1 VAHAIIARRRN
12 EDHMKAYALPAADQ
26 PVSFVDVPVPQ
37 APQGGLLIRVRAA
50 SVNGIDVFQS
60 KGFLVG
66 VMPHEFPAIVGRDF
80 AGVVEAL
87 GEGHDEFAVGDEVLG
102 FIPVW
107 PTVHL
112 GTYAEMIAV
121 GPELPVVRKP
131 AELTFETAA
140 AIPLA
145 GATAMDVFDAVDPES
160 GETVLVIGATG
171 GVGSIAVQLAA
182 QRGATVIATAKSGD
196 EDAFVRSLSA
206 SETIDYAVEDVTEI
220 VRRRYPAGVDALID
234 LVDRNEALAAL
245 SAIVKDGGRISTT
258 MNAVDSEA
266 LAARRIQ
273 GANVAGMP
281 TAEKLAYLAEQVAG
295 GILRIEI
302 QQTFPFE
309 DAPAALEAFMAGTR
323 GKVVVRVSDPE

>member
-1 VAHAIIARRRN
+1 
-12 EDHMKAYALPAADQ
+12 MKAYALPAADQ

-80 AGVVEAL
+80 AGVVEAV
-87 GEGHDEFAVGDEVLG
+87 GDGHDAFAVGHEVLG

-107 PTVHL
+107 PTVHM
-112 GTYAEMIAV
+112 GTYAEVIAV
-121 GPELPVVRKP
+121 SPQLPVVRKP
-131 AELTFETAA
+131 AGLSFETAA

-145 GATAMDVFDAVDPES
+145 GATAMDVFDAVDPEA
-160 GETVLVIGATG
+160 GDVVLVIGATG

-182 QRGATVIATAKSGD
+182 RRGATVIATAKAGD
-196 EDAFVRSLSA
+196 EDAFVRSLGA
-206 SETIDYAVEDVTEI
+206 AETIDYAIEDVADV

-245 SAIVKDGGRISTT
+245 SAIVRDGGRISTT
-258 MNAVDSEA
+258 MNAVDAEA
-266 LAARRIQ
+266 LAARRIA

-281 TAEKLAYLAEQVAG
+281 TTEKLAYLAGQAATGE
-295 GILRIEI
+295 LRIEI
-302 QQTFPFE
+302 QQTFPFAE
-309 DAPAALEAFMAGTR
+309 VPAALDTFMAGTR
-323 GKVVVRVSDPE
+323 GKVVVRVSDPT

>member
-1 VAHAIIARRRN
+1 MLLLRPQSSCN
-12 EDHMKAYALPAADQ
+12 EDPMKAFALPAADQ
-26 PVSFVDVPVPQ
+26 PVTFVEVPVPG

-80 AGVVEAL
+80 AGVVEAV
-87 GEGHDEFAVGDEVLG
+87 GEGHGEFAVGDEVLG

-112 GTYAEMIAV
+112 GTYAELIAV

-131 AELTFETAA
+131 AGLSFETAA

-145 GATAMDVFDAVDPES
+145 GATAQGVVDAVTPET
-160 GETVLVIGATG
+160 GDVVLVVGATG

-182 QRGATVIATAKSGD
+182 QHGATVIATAKAGD
-196 EDAFVRSLSA
+196 EDAFVRSLGA
-206 SETIDYAVEDVTEI
+206 SETVDYTAGDVAEV
-220 VRRRYPAGVDALID
+220 VRTRYPGGIDALID

-245 SAIVKDGGRISTT
+245 AAIVKDGGRISTT
-258 MNAVDSEA
+258 MNAVDAEA
-266 LAARRIQ
+266 LASRHIE

-281 TAEKLAYLAEQVAG
+281 TAEKLADLAEQVAAG
-295 GILRIEI
+295 KLRIDI
-302 QQTFPFE
+302 QQTFPFDE
-309 DAPAALEAFMAGTR
+309 IPAALETFMAGTR
-323 GKVVVRVSDPE
+323 GKVVVRVA